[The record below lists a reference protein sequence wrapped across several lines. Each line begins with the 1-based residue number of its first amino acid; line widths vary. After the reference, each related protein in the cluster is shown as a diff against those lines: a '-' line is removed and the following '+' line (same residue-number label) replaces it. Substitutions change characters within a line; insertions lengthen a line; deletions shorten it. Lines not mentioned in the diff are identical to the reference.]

1 MALLN
6 LGVNARDA
14 MPDGGTLRISATRES
29 VRNPRGILKPGH
41 YVRLSV
47 ADTGLGMDE
56 ATLARAAEPFFST
69 KGVGKGTG
77 LGLSMAHGLAAQLG
91 GALTIQ
97 SRQGVGT
104 NIDLWLPISAAVV
117 DDGAVAQ
124 HPFKPGK
131 ASGVVLLVDD
141 EEVVRA
147 STADMLEE
155 LGYVVRSAVSGEE
168 ALKQVGEG
176 LDPDLLVTDHPMPGM
191 TGVDL
196 VRALRK
202 TKPNLPVLIV
212 SGYAETEG
220 IAPNLPRLTK
230 PFRSA
235 ELGASLATLTASR

>member
-1 MALLN
+1 MAARCGSVPPVKAFVLRAAHLN
-6 LGVNARDA
+6 
-14 MPDGGTLRISATRES
+14 PGTMSDFRLQILVWGWTKQRS
-29 VRNPRGILKPGH
+29 RGLPSRSFRPK
-41 YVRLSV
+41 V
-47 ADTGLGMDE
+47 
-56 ATLARAAEPFFST
+56 LARVPVSDCRWHM
-69 KGVGKGTG
+69 VWQR
-77 LGLSMAHGLAAQLG
+77 SLG

-104 NIDLWLPISAAVV
+104 NIDLWLPISAAVL

-124 HPFKPGK
+124 LPFIPGK

-155 LGYVVRSAVSGEE
+155 LGYDVRLAESGEE

-176 LDPDLLVTDHPMPGM
+176 LDPDLLVTDHLMPGM

-196 VRALRK
+196 VRALRE

-235 ELGASLATLTASR
+235 ELEASLATLTAGR